1 VLSVLFIP
9 KNIEKEEVLE
19 MRLLV
24 IRYCSDFHLS
34 NSIVLNIETII
45 RKTNPKKDKI
55 IKVKIKSKG
64 NEEIRFKDK
73 GINAQAIP
81 NITSEMEMMPN
92 L

>member
-1 VLSVLFIP
+1 MLSVLFIP
-9 KNIEKEEVLE
+9 KNNEREVVLE

-24 IRYCSDFHLS
+24 IRYCSDFHLL
-34 NSIVLNIETII
+34 NSVVLNIESIM
-45 RKTNPKKDKI
+45 RKTNPKKDKN

-64 NEEIRFKDK
+64 KEEIILREK

-81 NITSEMEMMPN
+81 NITIESEIMPN